1 MHILEQYAVN
11 CGAKI
16 GKPYIFKEYIPIPFD
31 KYIVLHAGS
40 GMDSKNY
47 DYYDDVVSFLKP
59 YLDKQNIKIIQ
70 IGGEKE
76 RMIKNCYY
84 LLGSTKKQLA
94 YIIDNSELY
103 FGNDTMSLHFAS
115 YFQKKIVCA
124 SSVLYDTC
132 FYPYWSDKK
141 DYTIINSHRNG
152 LKPSF
157 SRQES
162 PKTINFI
169 KPEEIVAKILNYL
182 NIDFKTLPKSIFRGE
197 RSTHQIIELS
207 PSQLIDKNTFGNFII
222 NIRLDYFPDFNDL
235 NPILQNLQ
243 TRPATIITNRPI
255 NLDPLKY
262 FTKNIA
268 SIIYDI
274 TDNIDLNFISSLNHN
289 AIKNNLIFKH
299 SPENFDAEDMY
310 RTRQLE
316 LVDFPNLI
324 EPIKI
329 NDFNFD
335 EIDIQKAVFRTNK
348 IFIHDNKL
356 FTSRAAQKENQ
367 PSELIDN
374 TFELNINKLENLSL
388 LKEDLQYG
396 YIYTS

>member
-16 GKPYIFKEYIPIPFD
+16 SKPYIFKEYIPIPFD

-40 GMDSKNY
+40 GMESKNY
-47 DYYDDVVSFLKP
+47 DYYDDVVSFIKP
-59 YLDKQNIKIIQ
+59 YLDKENIKIIQ
-70 IGGEKE
+70 VGGEKE
-76 RMIKNCYY
+76 RMIKNCHY

-94 YIIDNSELY
+94 YIIDNSQLY

-132 FYPYWSDKK
+132 FYPYWSHKN
-141 DYTIINSHRNG
+141 DYTIINSDRNG

-157 SRQES
+157 SKQES

-169 KPEEIVAKILNYL
+169 KPEKIAEKILNYL
-182 NIDFKTLPKSIFRGE
+182 NINFDKLPKSIFRGD
-197 RSTHQIIELS
+197 RSIHQIIELS
-207 PSQLIDKNTFGNFII
+207 PSQLIDKNTFGNFIL
-222 NIRLDYFPDFNDL
+222 NIRLDYFPEFNDL

-255 NLDPLKY
+255 NLDQLKY
-262 FTKNIA
+262 FTKNIS

-274 TDNIDLNFISSLNHN
+274 TDNIDLNFISALNQN
-289 AIKNNLIFKH
+289 AIKNNLIFKYFNQN
-299 SPENFDAEDMY
+299 SMSEDLY
-310 RTRQLE
+310 KKRQLD
-316 LVDFPNLI
+316 LIDFPNFI

-329 NDFNFD
+329 NDFNFN
-335 EIDIQKAVFRTNK
+335 EIDIEKAVFRTNK
-348 IFIHDNKL
+348 IFIHNNKL
-356 FTSRAAQKENQ
+356 FTSRLAQVENQ
-367 PSELIDN
+367 PSEIIDN
-374 TFELNINKLENLSL
+374 IFELNLNKLTNLPML
-388 LKEDLQYG
+388 IEDLEYG
-396 YIYTS
+396 YIYTY